1 MRRILI
7 AIALCSFAVPA
18 LAEEPADTEA
28 NPALEEARSF
38 LKGYLDELVKARA
51 GRKPKPA
58 EVAKKLRAT
67 KKQVH
72 PKTLEL
78 IADQEKKQV
87 VTNALAVWHWAKADY
102 WLEEY
107 EITGAKEAAMGT
119 VVVETQEKSWRVEEQ
134 GVDADPELAA
144 YLLYKQDGKWL
155 IIDKRRNSTFTAD
168 AIKIGYKN
176 HFPTP
181 KAEPKQEA
189 QEAVGETAE
198 E

>member
-1 MRRILI
+1 
-7 AIALCSFAVPA
+7 
-18 LAEEPADTEA
+18 
-28 NPALEEARSF
+28 
-38 LKGYLDELVKARA
+38 
-51 GRKPKPA
+51 
-58 EVAKKLRAT
+58 
-67 KKQVH
+67 
-72 PKTLEL
+72 
-78 IADQEKKQV
+78 
-87 VTNALAVWHWAKADY
+87 
-102 WLEEY
+102 
-107 EITGAKEAAMGT
+107 MGT